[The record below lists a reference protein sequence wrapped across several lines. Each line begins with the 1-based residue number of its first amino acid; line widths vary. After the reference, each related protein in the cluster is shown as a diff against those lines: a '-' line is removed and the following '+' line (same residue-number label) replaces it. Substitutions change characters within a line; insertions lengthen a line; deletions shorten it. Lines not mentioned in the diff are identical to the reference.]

1 MISLPQASFRYG
13 RSLLMAAAATC
24 SLTAQAG
31 VLGTDELKAYIDE
44 FRADDRWYFN
54 VATDAEVSLQN
65 KGTYGGQ
72 AVKNADA
79 YDYLKDRI
87 PLLDIPNADIEKTYY
102 YRWWTY
108 RKHIKNIGTAQTPNR
123 IVTEY
128 IDPVDWADSGS
139 NAIAAPVGHHLYEG
153 RWLDDPDLMRDYI
166 RYWMTNPVA
175 NPRRYSAWLADGV
188 LARQKVT
195 PDDALITDM
204 VSSTTNR
211 LNLASNWLAWRG
223 GTNTPGGTSQIA
235 YYASEDGLFWQHDDR
250 DAMEYSMGGSGRR
263 PSINS
268 YLYGDARA
276 IAEMYRIAAK
286 QQPGNAAT
294 FLASAAQFDTRADDL
309 RAKIQSQLWD
319 PATEFF
325 KTGYGPNGS
334 RPPNSSMDYGIRRH
348 TWWSAEHLGTQ
359 EWVQYDFP
367 NPVTLNRTE
376 VYFFDD
382 QASGGASRMPASWK
396 LQYWDGSQW
405 LDCATREG
413 DTYTAQI
420 NTFNV
425 VRLAPVQTSKLRL
438 LAQLQPGQGAGTLEW
453 RVFSPAGD
461 NVAFSGIPS
470 ASYTDTWGGTLL
482 ALNDENPVGYNQQS
496 RREEI
501 GFTPWYFHLPQDGG
515 AVDYDKAW
523 SHLGSFDSDYGFA
536 TGGRDETG
544 YYTGELGNCCL
555 WNGPVWPFASSITLT
570 AMANLLHDYQ
580 QPYLSRT
587 DYLSRFT
594 TYALSQRFTL
604 MRGAESR
611 NVAWID
617 ETLASGGSTAG
628 GWSHIGGNGRIPGA
642 APRGFS
648 YNHSTFADLVITGL
662 IGLKPRSDKT
672 VEVDPLLPVNPIT
685 GDYPWAYFCLDR
697 VPYHGK
703 HLTIIYDQ
711 DGSRYHLGAGLSI
724 YADGLKIASAPKA
737 GKLTAEL
744 PGPVAMWAKDFFPAT
759 VPLTDL
765 AATADPDGDGFSNAL
780 EYLCGTDPSTGTAVP
795 QIQTTLVT
803 ESGVSSLVLKAS
815 IRDAAAAGVTY
826 GPEYSSDLVNWSSTV
841 FVEGVPEAQG
851 NGMSLHTYRC
861 TVTNPP
867 ATTGFLRLNVQEK

>member
-1 MISLPQASFRYG
+1 MISLSLAVLRTG
-13 RSLLMAAAATC
+13 RGMLLVLALAPGLAAA
-24 SLTAQAG
+24 AG

-44 FRADDRWYFN
+44 FRADDRWYFD
-54 VATDAEVSLQN
+54 VATDAEVSTQN
-65 KGTYGGQ
+65 NGTYGGQ

-87 PLLDIPNADIEKTYY
+87 PLLDVPSGDIEKTYY

-108 RKHIKNIGTAQTPNR
+108 RKHIKNIGTAAAPNR

-128 IDPVDWADSGS
+128 IDPVDWADTT
-139 NAIAAPVGHHLYEG
+139 NAIAAPSGHHLYEG

-166 RYWMTNPVA
+166 RYWMANPAA

-188 LARQKVT
+188 LARQKVV
-195 PDDALITDM
+195 PDDDLIAEM
-204 VSSTTNR
+204 VSSTTNP
-211 LNLASNWLAWRG
+211 LNLARNWLAWQG
-223 GTNTPGGTSQIA
+223 GTNTPGGTRQQA
-235 YYASEDGLFWQHDDR
+235 YYAPEDGLFWQNDDR
-250 DAMEYSMGGSGRR
+250 DAMEYSFGGSGRR

-276 IAEMYRIAAK
+276 IAEMYRIAANR
-286 QQPGNAAT
+286 QPANESAL
-294 FLASAAQFDTRADDL
+294 LASAAQFDARADDL
-309 RAKIQSQLWD
+309 RDKIQSKLWD

-334 RPPNSSMDYGIRRH
+334 RPPNGSMDYGIRRH

-382 QASGGASRMPASWK
+382 QASGGASRVPASWK

-413 DTYTAQI
+413 DSYATQLNA
-420 NTFNV
+420 FNV

-438 LAQLQPGQGAGTLEW
+438 LAQTQPGQSAGTLEW
-453 RVFSPAGD
+453 RVFAPTGE

-470 ASYTDTWGGTLL
+470 ASYTDTWGGTVL
-482 ALNDENPVGYNQQS
+482 ALNDENPVGYNQQA

-501 GFTPWYFHLPQDGG
+501 GLTPWYFHLPQAGG
-515 AVDYDKAW
+515 PVDYNKAW
-523 SHLGSFDSDYGFA
+523 SHLGSFDTPFGFA
-536 TGGRDETG
+536 TGGKDETG
-544 YYTGELGNCCL
+544 YYSGDLGNCCL

-580 QPYLSRT
+580 QPYVSRT

-604 MRGAESR
+604 IRNGESR
-611 NVAWID
+611 PVAWID
-617 ETLASGGSTAG
+617 ETLASGGNTG
-628 GWSHIGGNGRIPGA
+628 GMWSHIGGYGQKPGP

-662 IGLKPRSDKT
+662 IGLKPRSDST
-672 VEVDPLLPVNPIT
+672 VEVDPLLPVSPG

-697 VPYHGK
+697 VPYHGR
-703 HLTIIYDQ
+703 HLTIIYDR
-711 DGSRYHLGAGLSI
+711 DGSRYQRGAGLSI

-744 PGPVAMWAKDFFPAT
+744 PGPVAVWAKDFFPAS
-759 VPLTDL
+759 VALGDL
-765 AATADPDGDGFSNAL
+765 AATADPDGDGFTNAL
-780 EYLCGTDPSTGTAVP
+780 EYLCGTDPSSAASTP

-803 ESGVSSLVLKAS
+803 DSGVSSLALKAS
-815 IRDAAAAGVTY
+815 LRDAAAEGVTY
-826 GPEYSSDLVNWSSTV
+826 GPEYSSDLVNWNSAV
-841 FVEGVPEAQG
+841 FVESPPEAQA

-867 ATTGFLRLNVQEK
+867 AATGFLRLNVQEK